1 MDITSPEVDK
11 LAALLEEAT
20 RAQRTTTSRFVEPAQ
35 GTLNRARS
43 SRHHIVFGRRGSGKS
58 SLLQKACS
66 ELSLERK
73 PVAYID
79 LETFKGHNYPDV
91 LLSVLFASVQEF
103 ENWVQTVGSH
113 PASRTT
119 FWKRIFGAKPSAPP
133 LDKKERDSLLADLK
147 ELKTDLE
154 RLLHSDD
161 QAALSTKQTL
171 ALTSSDKANARLKH
185 GPLDVGGSTEEGRSA
200 SVEAT
205 EETKRSKIDSL
216 HRNILRFKRLFEQI
230 GAAGQGRAFL
240 VLDDLYHI
248 RRSDQAAVL
257 DYFHRIAK
265 NSGVWI
271 KIGTIRHRTDHYRH
285 GDPSIGMK
293 LGDDADDIDLDLTLE
308 KYDIAKRFLG
318 TVLQGFLS
326 EAGIHS
332 KDDIFA
338 EATMDRLVLA
348 SGGVA
353 RDFLGI
359 LRKAIECA
367 RERGNDVR
375 GPRVGA
381 EDVNRAAGEH
391 ETSKR
396 DELRR
401 DAAGDRTSLEAA
413 FSAVREFCLEK
424 ALANCFLI
432 ERDLVPEC
440 KFILDELVDLKML
453 HLVRSRVTVRDRKG
467 KFFIAYMLDL
477 SQYSNDRKRRDLE
490 VIQFWKDDAADD
502 LRRTGLV
509 FDLSTLREFLPKVT
523 GGAATLASASQSAG
537 PS

>member
-20 RAQRTTTSRFVEPAQ
+20 RAQRSTTSRFVEPAQ

-79 LETFKGHNYPDV
+79 LELFKGHSYPDV
-91 LLSVLFASVQEF
+91 LLSVLIAAIQEF
-103 ENWVQTVGSH
+103 ESWLGTVGSH
-113 PASRTT
+113 PSAKTT
-119 FWKRIFGAKPSAPP
+119 FWKRLFGGKPSAPP
-133 LDKKERDSLLADLK
+133 LDKKQREALVVDLSSLRRDLEQLLLAN
-147 ELKTDLE
+147 
-154 RLLHSDD
+154 DD
-161 QAALSTKQTL
+161 AALSTKQTV
-171 ALTSSDKANARLKH
+171 AVSSEEKAAAGLKH
-185 GPLDVGGSTEEGRSA
+185 GPLSADVATAKERKDST
-200 SVEAT
+200 EAT
-205 EETKRSKIDSL
+205 EQTRRSKIDSL
-216 HRNILRFKRLFEQI
+216 HRSILRFKALFDRI

-293 LGDDADDIDLDLTLE
+293 LGDDADEIDLDLTLE
-308 KYDIAKRFLG
+308 KYDIAKRFLASL
-318 TVLQGFLS
+318 LQGFLG
-326 EAGIHS
+326 EAGIPS
-332 KDDIFA
+332 RDAIFA

-359 LRKAIECA
+359 LRKAIDCA

-375 GPRVGA
+375 GPRIGA

-401 DAAGDRTSLEAA
+401 DAAGDRTSLESA
-413 FSAVREFCLEK
+413 FAAVRDFCLEK
-424 ALANCFLI
+424 ASANCFLI

-467 KFFIAYMLDL
+467 RFFIAYMLDL

-502 LRRTGLV
+502 LRRAGLV
-509 FDLSTLREFLPKVT
+509 FDLSALREFLPK
-523 GGAATLASASQSAG
+523 G
-537 PS
+537 PEAPPPPIA